1 MPTDVQAADYSAT
14 MNYLK
19 AVEAAKTTDSDKVMA
34 QLKSMKIDDFYGK
47 GQILADGSF
56 VHDMYLVE
64 AKAPAESKK
73 PWDYLKVIAT
83 LKGDEVFTTKEESK
97 CALWK

>member
-14 MNYLK
+14 MTYLK
-19 AVEAAKTTDSDKVMA
+19 AVEAAKTTDADKVME
-34 QLKSMKIDDFYGK
+34 QIRKTPISDFYAK
-47 GQILADGSF
+47 GSVRADGRF

-64 AKAPAESKK
+64 VKKPAESKK
-73 PWDYLKVIAT
+73 PWDYLKVVKT
-83 LKGDEVFTTKEESK
+83 LPGDQVYTTKAESK